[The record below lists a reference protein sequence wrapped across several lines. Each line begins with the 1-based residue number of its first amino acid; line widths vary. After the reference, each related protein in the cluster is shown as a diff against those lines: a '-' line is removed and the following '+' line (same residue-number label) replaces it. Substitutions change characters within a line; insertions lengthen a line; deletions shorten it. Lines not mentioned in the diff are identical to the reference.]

1 MKPPDYF
8 DKITDQS
15 AMEIYDEHIDTLIA
29 RHLAGENT
37 PEEAVALQAWAA
49 KSPENARYLADLQA
63 IWQKT
68 PALRPADPR
77 AVDTEAALQKVQ
89 TRIRAGRP
97 RMVRLTVVWRAAAA
111 LVLGVA
117 AVYFLW
123 MRNLQAPD
131 VVIAATNIARTDTL
145 TDGSVLTLG
154 PKSGVALAAG
164 FNARERRMRLHGAA
178 TFNVQPDTTR
188 PFIVAVQDMEV
199 RVVGTVFRVDNALEP
214 SRVRVDVLEGKVRVS
229 VRGQSALLVAGE
241 QAIYD
246 QKAGT
251 LEHVRPEGRVL
262 RFDETPLREVVR
274 QIEQVYGVQV
284 LLKNKNLENCPL
296 TARYNNLPVER
307 VLELVAESFSI
318 QLEKT
323 AAGYALDGKGCE

>member
-1 MKPPDYF
+1 
-8 DKITDQS
+8 
-15 AMEIYDEHIDTLIA
+15 MEIYDEHIDALLA
-29 RHLAGENT
+29 RYLAGETT
-37 PEEAVALQAWAA
+37 PEEAIALQAWVAA
-49 KSPENARYLADLQA
+49 SPENARYLADLQA

-68 PALRPADPR
+68 PALRPADTR

-89 TRIRAGRP
+89 TRIRAHTP

-111 LVLGVA
+111 LALAVA

-131 VVIAATNIARTDTL
+131 MVIAATHLARTDTL
-145 TDGSVLTLG
+145 ADGSVLTLG
-154 PKSGVALAAG
+154 PQSGVALAAG
-164 FNARERRMRLHGAA
+164 FNTRERRMRLHGAA
-178 TFNVQPDTTR
+178 TFDVQPDTTR
-188 PFIVAVQDMEV
+188 PFIVAVQDLEI

-214 SRVRVDVLEGKVRVS
+214 SRVQVDVLEGKVRVR

-251 LEHVRPEGRVL
+251 LKHVRPQGRVF
-262 RFDETPLREVVR
+262 RFDATPLREVIQ
-274 QIEQVYGVQV
+274 QIEQVYGMPVF
-284 LLKNKNLENCPL
+284 LKNNALENCPL

-323 AAGYALDGKGCE
+323 ATGYALDGKGCE